1 MFNLANLKIEKRS
14 DNTNSSSFVGIRRN
28 NDTGELVFRLPLGFD
43 SFPEDDFNE
52 VKSLFFKM
60 YRTFKK
66 FEKDNYDNNNKDI
79 QDEKPSAKD
88 NTKSSANGYRFTDK
102 EESDVILYSKIA
114 VIEKIIEIYDDLVI
128 NSIKRHVSRSELI
141 DFSKIDK
148 YLHQA
153 VYLSNHTVFIDE
165 MNLPKNTIKLES
177 SNLIELYCF
186 ILAEI
191 MHELE
196 QDIDSH
202 VIEISNKFKE
212 LHLSNDQSIFNEQ
225 TFEITIN
232 VLKEQLDDIDK
243 NTAYKDDDYWM
254 IYEAIETFLYGEL
267 DMSCTNEDGI
277 FWGINNFYQVWE
289 DMCNTWA
296 FKKENFNILY
306 ADTNIK
312 INGNQ
317 VSNKKIGGCSVYC
330 KENFNVPFFIG
341 LREYKRWM
349 RPDLVRFH
357 SMNNIYE
364 NSVNI
369 VYIKKHPLDRVDFK
383 VIKKPNCYDT
393 IHDDFIKRLKSKL
406 SGKTSLMHGARYNT
420 SKNIFTNYDNNILQ
434 EVINNMLNTNSS
446 YMIID
451 WKYHDELFFKYS
463 SDKLKKDIT
472 KQLCYEFTMSE
483 SLNNYKIKTQFVIPN
498 FEKNTD
504 NIGDNIENASLF
516 TTLKSSGIV
525 VFKANFFMIQQAYLK
540 NDE

>member
-1 MFNLANLKIEKRS
+1 MFNLAKLKIEKRS
-14 DNTNSSSFVGIRRN
+14 DNTNPNSFVGIRRN
-28 NDTGELVFRLPLGFD
+28 NNTGELVFRLPLGFEA
-43 SFPEDDFNE
+43 FPEDDFSE

-102 EESDVILYSKIA
+102 EENDVVLYSKIA

-128 NSIKRHVSRSELI
+128 NSVERHVSRSELI

-148 YLHQA
+148 YLHRA

-165 MNLPKNTIKLES
+165 MNLPKNTIKLQS

-254 IYEAIETFLYGEL
+254 IYEAIEIFLYGEL

-277 FWGINNFYQVWE
+277 FWGIDNFYQVWE

-296 FKKENFNILY
+296 FKNKYFDIFY
-306 ADTNIK
+306 ADTRIK
-312 INGNQ
+312 IHDANIPH
-317 VSNKKIGGCSVYC
+317 KKIGGQVVCC
-330 KENFNVPFFIG
+330 KNNFDVPFFVDFN
-341 LREYKRWM
+341 YKRWM
-349 RPDLVRFH
+349 RPD
-357 SMNNIYE
+357 
-364 NSVNI
+364 I
-369 VYIKKHPLDRVDFK
+369 VILRKTHEMLQDSIKITSEEKNGVLSFK
-383 VIKKPNCYDT
+383 VIP
-393 IHDDFIKRLKSKL
+393 L
-406 SGKTSLMHGARYNT
+406 
-420 SKNIFTNYDNNILQ
+420 KNINSFYLSM
-434 EVINNMLNTNSS
+434 VNMLNENSKGTRHNNGDTFNKYS
-446 YMIID
+446 SLILRNTKETIIKDDLHYIIID
-451 WKYHDELFFKYS
+451 WKYHSESFLKKIS
-463 SDKLKKDIT
+463 EKLKADIT
-472 KQLCYEFTMSE
+472 KQLCYSFTMSE
-483 SLNNYKIKTQFVIPN
+483 SYSDYKTEIQFIIPN
-498 FEKNTD
+498 FEKDQANIAKKVD
-504 NIGDNIENASLF
+504 NILCQE
-516 TTLKSSGIV
+516 LKSSGIV
-525 VFKANFFMIQQAYLK
+525 VLKANFHIMQQAYLN